1 MQYDFKNI
9 LKKLKTKFLISYI
22 KTMYKKLLGF
32 LIVLAIFVICVII
45 FALIYHSYNKNDPDP
60 DRRSF
65 THALYTSVTIQ
76 TTIGLTDPPNSDI
89 KSLQIWVIV
98 QSIITYL
105 IGLGLVFIVL
115 KSFEKDDDVVE
126 LRIEKQ
132 LQEMKLLIKELHG
145 KK

>member
-1 MQYDFKNI
+1 
-9 LKKLKTKFLISYI
+9 
-22 KTMYKKLLGF
+22 MYKKLLGF

-45 FALIYHSYNKNDPDP
+45 FAFIYHSYNKNDPDP